1 MKPIYTLLVL
11 FFLQISYCQTGIIK
25 GTIIDEINGKPISGV
40 EVKLIELNK
49 TTSCD
54 SNGVFTFSGL
64 NADRFSLKFTIDSY
78 ESKIISEVD
87 VVLNE
92 EISLTVSL
100 LRSDRIL
107 NEVVIK
113 TTKMKT
119 ESVKS
124 LLLQQKNSVN
134 VSDGISA
141 ETIKKTPDRNTS
153 DVIKRIS
160 GASIQDNKFV
170 VVRGLNDR
178 YNACFLNGSPLPS
191 SEPDRKAFSFDI
203 FPSNMIDNLIISKT
217 ATPDLPSDFAGGVIQ
232 INTKNIPDKNFQTLS
247 VGSGYNTVTTNKNQ
261 LYYNGGKSDWLG
273 IDDGTRALPS
283 AFPDTNTLNQMSS
296 LQRAETAK
304 LLTSDWSLH
313 NKSFSP
319 NISLQYSLGQ
329 KIKLN
334 ETKTLGVLVSVSYN
348 KSNSFNQTIFRG
360 YNDEGP
366 NVAPVL
372 SKDYLDKIYTEQYLL
387 GSLANFSLKF
397 NNNNSITFKNI
408 YSINSDDKV
417 IDRKGIPNEALND
430 NPIKIE
436 STVRWFTSNTIYSG
450 QLIGDHYFRESKF
463 KINWNTSLSTV
474 DRSIPNLRRNI
485 YIYND
490 DFPLTAS
497 IPVGNAGADYGGGM
511 FFSENKEKIINAK
524 IDFVN
529 EIGSNSR
536 NEIKYGFSAQ
546 NRTRDFFARQLQYNQ
561 FENGTISFDG
571 SLLNQGNETIF
582 SLANIGLIAP
592 NVGGFTV
599 YDGTK
604 YFDKYDAS
612 SSLQAAYV
620 MSDNKINKLRFV
632 WGIRVE
638 KYHQLLDTDLTATIK
653 LKVDNKQTDFLPSI
667 NFIYSVNSNKNLRIS
682 YSKTLNRPEFREL
695 APFGF
700 YDFTTQF
707 FTSGNPDLK
716 IANIQNG
723 DLRYEIYPGKN
734 QLFSI
739 SAFYKK
745 FENPIELIAGVNN
758 NEVRYD
764 NSSSAINY
772 GFEMEFR
779 TVLSSLFNY
788 EKSYLLNNLT
798 VFSNLSII
806 NSKVDVSNLAAVSDS
821 RKSRQMQGQSPY
833 VFNAGLQFADSELG
847 WSFAMN
853 VNKVGDRIAVVGN
866 TEVKP
871 DLWEKT
877 RTFLD
882 SQLAK
887 SFLNK
892 KMEIKLNVQNILA
905 QDLIFYENR
914 DLGKTNVSGFNGVV
928 NNIFNGDSQNKS
940 GYNSDEDDLIRSTKL
955 GRTFSLILTY
965 NF

>member
-1 MKPIYTLLVL
+1 MKPIYYLLLL
-11 FFLQISYCQTGIIK
+11 FFLQISYSQTGLIK
-25 GTIIDEINGKPISGV
+25 GTVLDEINGKPISGV

-49 TTSCD
+49 KTISD
-54 SNGVFTFSGL
+54 SNGEFTFTNL
-64 NADRFSLKFTIDSY
+64 DAARFSLLCSVDSY

-87 VVLNE
+87 VVLNDAT
-92 EISLTVSL
+92 SVTVSL
-100 LRSDRIL
+100 LRSDRVL

-113 TTKMKT
+113 TTKMRA

-141 ETIKKTPDRNTS
+141 ETIKKTPDKNTS

-217 ATPDLPSDFAGGVIQ
+217 ATPDLPADFAGGVIQ

-247 VGSGYNTVTTNKNQ
+247 IGSGYNTVTTNKTQ

-273 IDDGTRALPS
+273 VDDGTRALPGG
-283 AFPDTNTLNQMSS
+283 FPDAKTLQGMNG
-296 LQRAETAK
+296 LQRAEYAK
-304 LLTSDWSLH
+304 LLSSDWSLH
-313 NKSFSP
+313 NKTFSP

-334 ETKTLGVLVSVSYN
+334 ETRTLGVLFSVSYN
-348 KSNSFNQTIFRG
+348 KTNNFNETIFRG
-360 YNDEGP
+360 YEDQGP
-366 NVAPVL
+366 DVAPIL
-372 SKDYLDKIYTEQYLL
+372 SKDFLDKTYSEQYLL
-387 GSLANFSLKF
+387 GSLANFSFKL

-408 YSINSDDKV
+408 YSINSEDKV
-417 IDRKGIPNEALND
+417 IDREGPPSEALSD
-430 NPIKIE
+430 NPNKIV
-436 STVRWFTSNTIYSG
+436 STVRWFTSNKIYSG
-450 QLIGDHYFRESKF
+450 QLNGEHYFSKSKF

-474 DRSIPNLRRNI
+474 ERAIPNLRRNV
-485 YIYND
+485 YVYND
-490 DFPLTAS
+490 DLPLSAS
-497 IPVGNAGADYGGGM
+497 IPSGNSGPDYGGGM
-511 FFSENKEKIINAK
+511 FFSENKEKILNAK
-524 IDFVN
+524 IDFIHEMGSKSKN
-529 EIGSNSR
+529 ELR
-536 NEIKYGFSAQ
+536 YGFSTQ
-546 NRTRDFFARQLQYNQ
+546 KRIRDFFARQLQYNKL
-561 FENGTISFDG
+561 ESGSISFDG
-571 SLLNQGNETIF
+571 SLLNQPNETIF
-582 SLANIGLIAP
+582 SPQNIGLIAP
-592 NVGGFTV
+592 NTGGFTI

-604 YFDKYDAS
+604 YFDNYDAS

-620 MSDNKINKLRFV
+620 MSDNKINALRFV
-632 WGIRVE
+632 WGVRVE
-638 KYHQLLDTDLTATIK
+638 TYHQLLNTVVDAKPLN
-653 LKVDNKQTDFLPSI
+653 VDNKQTDFLPSI
-667 NFIYSVNSNKNLRIS
+667 NFIYSLNSKQNLRIS

-707 FTSGNPDLK
+707 FTSGNPELQ
-716 IANIQNG
+716 IAKIQNG

-758 NEVRYD
+758 NEVRYE
-764 NSSSAINY
+764 NSASAINY
-772 GFEMEFR
+772 GYEMEFR

-833 VFNAGLQFADSELG
+833 VFNAGLQFADTELG
-847 WSFAMN
+847 WSFAAN
-853 VNKVGDRIAVVGN
+853 VNRVGNRIAVVGN

-871 DLWEKT
+871 DLWEKS

-882 SQLAK
+882 LQLSK
-887 SFLNK
+887 TFYKK
-892 KMEIKLNVQNILA
+892 KMELKLNVQNILG

-914 DLGKTNVSGFNGVV
+914 DLGKTNVSGFNGIV
-928 NNIFNGDSQNKS
+928 NTLFTGDAQNKN
-940 GYNSDEDDLIRSTKL
+940 GYNSDEDDLIRSTKY
-955 GRTFSLILTY
+955 GRTFSLVFTY

>member
-1 MKPIYTLLVL
+1 MKSIYRLLIL
-11 FFLQISYCQTGIIK
+11 LFLQISYSQTGLIK
-25 GTIIDEINGKPISGV
+25 GTILDEINGKPISGV

-49 TTSCD
+49 TTISD

-64 NADRFSLKFTIDSY
+64 NANQFSLKFTIESY

-92 EISLTVSL
+92 TISLTVSL
-100 LRSDRIL
+100 LRSDRVL

-113 TTKMKT
+113 TTKMKA

-124 LLLQQKNSVN
+124 LLLQQKNSIN

-160 GASIQDNKFV
+160 GASIQENKFV

-217 ATPDLPSDFAGGVIQ
+217 ATPDLPADFAGGVIQ
-232 INTKNIPDKNFQTLS
+232 INTKNIPDKNFQILS
-247 VGSGYNTVTTNKNQ
+247 IGSGYNTVTTNKNQ
-261 LYYNGGKSDWLG
+261 VYYNGGKSDWLG
-273 IDDGTRALPS
+273 IDDGTRALPNG
-283 AFPDTNTLNQMSS
+283 FPDAKILQGMNG
-296 LQRAETAK
+296 LQRSEYAK

-313 NKSFSP
+313 NKTFSP

-334 ETKTLGVLVSVSYN
+334 ETRTLGVLFSVSYN
-348 KSNSFNQTIFRG
+348 KTNNFNETIFRG
-360 YNDEGP
+360 YDDQGP
-366 NVAPVL
+366 DVAPIL
-372 SKDYLDKIYTEQYLL
+372 SKDFLDKTYSEQYLL
-387 GSLANFSLKF
+387 GSLANFSFKL

-408 YSINSDDKV
+408 YSINSEDKV
-417 IDRKGIPNEALND
+417 IDRQGPPSEALSD
-430 NPIKIE
+430 NPTKIV
-436 STVRWFTSNTIYSG
+436 STVRWFTSNKIYSG
-450 QLIGDHYFRESKF
+450 QLNGEHYFTKSKF
-463 KINWNTSLSTV
+463 KINWSTSLSTV
-474 DRSIPNLRRNI
+474 ERAIPNLRRNV
-485 YIYND
+485 YVYND
-490 DFPLTAS
+490 DLPLSAS
-497 IPVGNAGADYGGGM
+497 IPSGNAGPDYGGGM
-511 FFSENKEKIINAK
+511 FFSENKEKILNAK
-524 IDFVN
+524 IDFIH
-529 EIGSNSR
+529 EIGSKSK
-536 NEIKYGFSAQ
+536 NELRYGFSTQ
-546 NRTRDFFARQLQYNQ
+546 KRIRDFFARQLQFNKL
-561 FENGTISFDG
+561 ESGSISFDG
-571 SLLNQGNETIF
+571 SLLNQPNETIF
-582 SLANIGLIAP
+582 SSANMGLIAP
-592 NVGGFTV
+592 NKGGFTI

-604 YFDKYDAS
+604 YFDNYDAS
-612 SSLQAAYV
+612 SSLQGAYV
-620 MSDNKINKLRFV
+620 MSDNKINSFRFV
-632 WGIRVE
+632 WGLRVE
-638 KYHQLLDTDLTATIK
+638 NYNQLLNTTVDAKPLN
-653 LKVDNKQTDFLPSI
+653 VDNKQTDFLPSM
-667 NFIYSVNSNKNLRIS
+667 NFIYSLNSKQNIRIS

-707 FTSGNPDLK
+707 FTSGNPDLQ
-716 IANIQNG
+716 IAKIQNG

-745 FENPIELIAGVNN
+745 FDNPIELIAGVNN
-758 NEVRYD
+758 NEVRYE
-764 NSSSAINY
+764 NSASAINY
-772 GFEMEFR
+772 GYEMEFR

-806 NSKVDVSNLAAVSDS
+806 NSKVDVSNLASVSDS

-833 VFNAGLQFADSELG
+833 VFNAGLQFADTDLG
-847 WSFAMN
+847 WTFATN
-853 VNKVGDRIAVVGN
+853 VNRVGNRIAVVGN
-866 TEVKP
+866 SEVKP
-871 DLWEKT
+871 DLWEKS

-882 SQLAK
+882 CQIAK
-887 SFLNK
+887 SFLKK
-892 KMEIKLNVQNILA
+892 KMELKLNVQNILG

-914 DLGKTNVSGFNGVV
+914 DLGKTEVSGFNGIV
-928 NNIFNGDSQNKS
+928 NTLFTGNSQNKN
-940 GYNSDEDDLIRSTKL
+940 GYNSDEDDVIRSTKY
-955 GRTFSLILTY
+955 GRTFSLVLTY

>member
-1 MKPIYTLLVL
+1 MKTIYRFFILL
-11 FFLQISYCQTGIIK
+11 FLQISYSQTGLIK
-25 GTIIDEINGKPISGV
+25 GTILDEINGKPISGV

-49 TTSCD
+49 TTISD

-64 NADRFSLKFTIDSY
+64 NANQFSLKFTIESY

-92 EISLTVSL
+92 TISLTVSL
-100 LRSDRIL
+100 LRSDRVL

-113 TTKMKT
+113 TTKMKA

-124 LLLQQKNSVN
+124 LLLQQKNSIN

-160 GASIQDNKFV
+160 GASIQENKFV

-203 FPSNMIDNLIISKT
+203 FPSNMIDNLIVSKT
-217 ATPDLPSDFAGGVIQ
+217 ATPDLPADFAGGVIQ
-232 INTKNIPDKNFQTLS
+232 INTKNIPDNNFQTLS
-247 VGSGYNTVTTNKNQ
+247 LGSGYNTITTHKNQ
-261 LYYNGGKSDWLG
+261 LYYEGGKSDWLG
-273 IDDGTRALPS
+273 VDDGTRALPNG
-283 AFPDTNTLNQMSS
+283 FPDAKTLQGMNG
-296 LQRAETAK
+296 LQRSEYAK

-313 NKSFSP
+313 NKTFSP

-334 ETKTLGVLVSVSYN
+334 ETRTLGVLFSVSYN
-348 KSNSFNQTIFRG
+348 KTNNFNETIFRG
-360 YNDEGP
+360 YDDQGP
-366 NVAPVL
+366 DVAPIL
-372 SKDYLDKIYTEQYLL
+372 SKDFLDKTYSEQYLL
-387 GSLANFSLKF
+387 GSLANFSFKL

-408 YSINSDDKV
+408 YSINSEDKV
-417 IDRKGIPNEALND
+417 IDRQGPPSEALSD
-430 NPIKIE
+430 NPTKIV
-436 STVRWFTSNTIYSG
+436 STVRWFTSNKIYSG
-450 QLIGDHYFRESKF
+450 QLNGEHYFSKSKF
-463 KINWNTSLSTV
+463 KINWSTSLSTV
-474 DRSIPNLRRNI
+474 ERAIPNLRRNV
-485 YIYND
+485 YVYND
-490 DFPLTAS
+490 DLPLSAS
-497 IPVGNAGADYGGGM
+497 IPSGNAGPDYGGGM
-511 FFSENKEKIINAK
+511 FFSENKEKILIAK
-524 IDFVN
+524 IDFIH
-529 EIGSNSR
+529 EIGSKSKTELR
-536 NEIKYGFSAQ
+536 YGFSTQ
-546 NRTRDFFARQLQYNQ
+546 KRIRDFFARQLQYNKL
-561 FENGTISFDG
+561 ESGSISFDG
-571 SLLNQGNETIF
+571 SLLNQPNETIF
-582 SLANIGLIAP
+582 NPANMGLIAP
-592 NVGGFTV
+592 NKGGFTI

-604 YFDKYDAS
+604 YFDNYDAS
-612 SSLQAAYV
+612 SSLQGAYV
-620 MSDNKINKLRFV
+620 MSDNKINPFRFV
-632 WGIRVE
+632 WGLRVE
-638 KYHQLLDTDLTATIK
+638 NYNQLLNTTVDAKPLN
-653 LKVDNKQTDFLPSI
+653 VDNKQTDFLPSI
-667 NFIYSVNSNKNLRIS
+667 NFIYSLNSKQNLRIS

-707 FTSGNPDLK
+707 FTSGNPDLQ
-716 IANIQNG
+716 IAKIQNG
-723 DLRYEIYPGKN
+723 DLRYEIFPGKN

-745 FENPIELIAGVNN
+745 FDNPIELIAGVNN
-758 NEVRYD
+758 NEVRYE
-764 NSSSAINY
+764 NSASAINY
-772 GFEMEFR
+772 GYEMEFR

-798 VFSNLSII
+798 VFSNLAII
-806 NSKVDVSNLAAVSDS
+806 NSNVDVSNIASATDS

-833 VFNAGLQFADSELG
+833 VFNVGLLFADTELG
-847 WSFAMN
+847 WSLAMN
-853 VNKVGDRIAVVGN
+853 GNRVGDRIAVVGN

-871 DLWEKT
+871 DLWEKS

-882 SQLAK
+882 FQLAK
-887 SFLNK
+887 SFLKK
-892 KMEIKLNVQNILA
+892 KMELKLNIQNLLA

-914 DLGKTNVSGFNGVV
+914 DLGKTDVSGFNGIV
-928 NNIFNGDSQNKS
+928 NSLFTGDSQNKN
-940 GYNSDEDDLIRSTKL
+940 GYNSDEDDLIRATKY

>member
-1 MKPIYTLLVL
+1 MKSIYSLLLL
-11 FFLQISYCQTGIIK
+11 FFLQISYSQSGIIK
-25 GTIIDEINGKPISGV
+25 GTVIDEINGKPLSGV

-49 TTSCD
+49 TTISD
-54 SNGVFTFSGL
+54 SNGIFTFIGL
-64 NADRFSLKFTIDSY
+64 NADRFSIKFTIDSY

-87 VVLNE
+87 VVLNDATTV
-92 EISLTVSL
+92 TVSL
-100 LRSDRIL
+100 LRSDRVL

-113 TTKMKT
+113 TTKMKA

-124 LLLQQKNSVN
+124 LLLQQKNSIN

-141 ETIKKTPDRNTS
+141 ETIKKTPDKNTS

-160 GASIQDNKFV
+160 GASIQENKFV

-217 ATPDLPSDFAGGVIQ
+217 ATPDLPADFAGGVIQ
-232 INTKNIPDKNFQTLS
+232 INTKNIPDNNFQTLS
-247 VGSGYNTVTTNKNQ
+247 IGSGYNTVTTNKNQ

-273 IDDGTRALPS
+273 IDDGTRALPNG
-283 AFPDTNTLNQMSS
+283 FPDATSLQSMNG
-296 LQRAETAK
+296 LQRAEYAK
-304 LLTSDWSLH
+304 LLTCDWSLH
-313 NKSFSP
+313 NKNFSP

-334 ETKTLGVLVSVSYN
+334 ASKTLGVLFSVSYN
-348 KSNSFNQTIFRG
+348 KTNNFNETIFRG
-360 YNDEGP
+360 YEDQGP
-366 NVAPVL
+366 DVAPIL
-372 SKDYLDKIYTEQYLL
+372 SKDFLDKTYSEQYLL
-387 GSLANFSLKF
+387 GSLANFSFKF
-397 NNNNSITFKNI
+397 NNNNAITFKNI
-408 YSINSDDKV
+408 YSINSEDKV
-417 IDRKGIPNEALND
+417 IDRQGPPSEALSD
-430 NPIKIE
+430 NPTKIV

-450 QLIGDHYFRESKF
+450 QLNGEHYFSKLKF

-474 DRSIPNLRRNI
+474 DRSIPNMRRNV
-485 YIYND
+485 YVYND
-490 DFPLTAS
+490 DLPLTAS
-497 IPVGNAGADYGGGM
+497 IPSGNAGPDYGGGM
-511 FFSENKEKIINAK
+511 FFSENKEKILNAK

-529 EIGSNSR
+529 DIGSTSR
-536 NEIKYGFSAQ
+536 NEIKYGFSTQ
-546 NRTRDFFARQLQYNQ
+546 KRMRDFFARQLQYNKL
-561 FENGTISFDG
+561 ESGSISFDG
-571 SLLNQGNETIF
+571 SLLNQPNESIF
-582 SLANIGLIAP
+582 SPSNIGLIAP
-592 NVGGFTV
+592 NTGGFTI

-604 YFDKYDAS
+604 YYDKYDAS
-612 SSLQAAYV
+612 SSLQAAYI
-620 MSDNKINKLRFV
+620 MSDNKLNKFRFV

-638 KYHQLLDTDLTATIK
+638 NYHQLLDTDLTATTK
-653 LKVDNKQTDFLPSI
+653 LSVDNKQTDFLPSI
-667 NFIYSVNSNKNLRIS
+667 NFIYSLNSKQNLRIS

-707 FTSGNPDLK
+707 FTSGNPDLQ
-716 IANIQNG
+716 IAKIQNG

-758 NEVRYD
+758 NEVRYE
-764 NSSSAINY
+764 NSASAINY
-772 GFEMEFR
+772 GYEMEFR

-833 VFNAGLQFADSELG
+833 VFNAGLQFADAELG

-853 VNKVGDRIAVVGN
+853 ANRVGNRIAVVGN

-871 DLWEKT
+871 DLWEKS

-882 SQLAK
+882 CQLAK
-887 SFLNK
+887 SFLKK
-892 KMEIKLNVQNILA
+892 KMELKLNVQNILG

-914 DLGKTNVSGFNGVV
+914 DLGKTNVSGFNGIV
-928 NNIFNGDSQNKS
+928 NTLFTGDSQNKN
-940 GYNSDEDDLIRSTKL
+940 GYNSDEDDLIRLTKY